1 MQPRRFLISNILNKN
16 IVFSLSLLSRL
27 QFLCLFSHCLFRPE
41 NMIKFKQQEPM
52 FRQLLT
58 FRSATVQKNP
68 AQVFWSQQKI
78 FPTFVCSR
86 VWVQQPLRAQ
96 PPPQRALARK
106 QLRLSSALVCRNNL
120 SGWCQ
125 WTSMG
130 LNFPAVTTIITS
142 VLHVLAST
150 WCTSYCCV
158 GPSHHTNWTIV
169 LLVHCVICASSFACL
184 DVQSVWTSVT
194 NRSTRLSLFG
204 TKGGK
209 YFVGQTIW
217 AWMK

>member
-1 MQPRRFLISNILNKN
+1 
-16 IVFSLSLLSRL
+16 
-27 QFLCLFSHCLFRPE
+27 
-41 NMIKFKQQEPM
+41 M

-78 FPTFVCSR
+78 FPTVVCSR

-96 PPPQRALARK
+96 PPPQRALAWK
-106 QLRLSSALVCRNNL
+106 QLRLSSALVCCNNL

-150 WCTSYCCV
+150 WCTSYCCM

-184 DVQSVWTSVT
+184 DVQSVWTQQWLIEVLGFHFLVPRAGILC
-194 NRSTRLSLFG
+194 RSNYLSINEITDAG
-204 TKGGK
+204 PWTS
-209 YFVGQTIW
+209 TW
-217 AWMK
+217 WCTS